1 MVGPELGTA
10 AVLLTRGLKAPA
22 WPPMK
27 APEPMGRL
35 WGRPPVR
42 LAGATRAYG
51 CPLGPDR

>member
-22 WPPMK
+22 WPLMK